1 MGKPRKSP
9 LTKVDL
15 LEIWCFVGENSPAA
29 ADRLIKQMDDAIDL
43 LGRFPGL
50 GSMRGD
56 LAKSLRIYPVG
67 HYVIAYRV
75 VKRTVHIIRV
85 VHGARDLRAVFAED

>member
-9 LTKVDL
+9 KTKVDL
-15 LEIWCFVGENSPAA
+15 LEIWCYVGEDSTAA
-29 ADRLIKQMDDAIDL
+29 ADRLVKQMDDAIAL

-50 GSMRGD
+50 GAMRDD
-56 LAKSLRIYPVG
+56 LAKGLRIYPVD

-85 VHGARDLRAVFAED
+85 VHGARDLRTIFADV